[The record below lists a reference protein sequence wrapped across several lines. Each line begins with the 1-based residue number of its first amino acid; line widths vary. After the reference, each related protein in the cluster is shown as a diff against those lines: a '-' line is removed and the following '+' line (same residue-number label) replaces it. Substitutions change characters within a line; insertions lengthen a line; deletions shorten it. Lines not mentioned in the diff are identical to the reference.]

1 MLSCTMKSL
10 LVIIGEFVHA
20 REREKSLFP
29 RQNNIKAGEITSK
42 VAIKCG
48 KVAIMS
54 IEVAIK

>member
-1 MLSCTMKSL
+1 MKSL